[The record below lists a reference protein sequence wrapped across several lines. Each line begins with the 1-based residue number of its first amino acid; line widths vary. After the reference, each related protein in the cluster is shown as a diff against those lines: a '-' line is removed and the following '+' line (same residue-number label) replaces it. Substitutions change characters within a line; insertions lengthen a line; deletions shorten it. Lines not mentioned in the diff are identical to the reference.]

1 MVLTHLARHWYA
13 RRNFP
18 FISWVACIGRSL
30 RAVLFYRFHRRLLA
44 LDIYRNYVSV
54 AHDDVFHHLSH
65 RNYLTRGLT
74 LRQRVQCV
82 GSHYRFEEATFD
94 RSYKRAVYA
103 DGGLVLWERKLD
115 DIAVSI
121 KLEMAARLCAEG
133 DLTICAYVDD
143 LALHRLSFSWT
154 EGSFVGIDAPVL
166 PFVVRNQGH
175 RADAAA
181 ALKNFE
187 RAFPNNSPSFF
198 CFAALQGL
206 ALALGM
212 NQAMAVRSKW
222 QCSYT
227 AADDKHFANAY
238 DGLWQILGG
247 TPMDDRTFHIP
258 LPFYVKPLSEMPAKH
273 RKRARTR
280 REHWTS
286 ISESACSTLRA
297 HLVHGGDSPGM
308 PLLNYPQ

>member
-30 RAVLFYRFHRRLLA
+30 RVVLFYRFHRRLLA
-44 LDIYRNYVSV
+44 LEIYRNYVSA

-65 RNYLTRGLT
+65 RNYLIRGLT

-82 GSHYRFEEATFD
+82 ATHYHFDEATFD
-94 RSYKRAVYA
+94 RAFKRAVYA
-103 DGGLVLWERKLD
+103 DGGLVLWERNLD
-115 DIAVSI
+115 GIAVSI

-133 DLTICAYVDD
+133 DLTICAYVDK
-143 LALHRLSFSWT
+143 LALHCLSFSWT
-154 EGSFVGIDAPVL
+154 EGSFVGIDAPVV

-187 RAFPNNSPSFF
+187 RAYPNNSPSFF
-198 CFAALQGL
+198 CIAALQGL

-212 NQAMAVRSKW
+212 NQVVAVRSTW

-238 DGLWQILGG
+238 DGLWQTLGG
-247 TPMDDRTFHIP
+247 APMGDRIFCIA
-258 LPFYVKPLSEMPAKH
+258 LPFYVKPLSEMAAKH

-280 REHWTS
+280 REHWAS
-286 ISESACSTLRA
+286 ISESAYSTLRA
-297 HLVHGGDSPGM
+297 HLVQKRSEQG
-308 PLLNYPQ
+308 